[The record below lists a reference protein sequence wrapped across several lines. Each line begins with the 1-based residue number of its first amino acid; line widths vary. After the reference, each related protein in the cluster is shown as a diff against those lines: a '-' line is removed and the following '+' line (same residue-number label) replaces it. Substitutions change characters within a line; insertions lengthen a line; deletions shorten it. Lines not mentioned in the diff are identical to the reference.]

1 MEKQEYQEHME
12 AMLSNQTTY
21 EKLKKD
27 PTRNYKAE
35 PIRMINSLEKE
46 GKITKVVWITK
57 TPQEGYA
64 T

>member
-1 MEKQEYQEHME
+1 ME

-35 PIRMINSLEKE
+35 PTRMINSLEKE